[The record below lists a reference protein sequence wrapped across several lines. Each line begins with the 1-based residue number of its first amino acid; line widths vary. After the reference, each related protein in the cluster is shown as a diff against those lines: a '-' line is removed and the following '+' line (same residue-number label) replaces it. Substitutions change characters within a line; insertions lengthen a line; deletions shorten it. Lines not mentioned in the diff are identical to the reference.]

1 MGYLLS
7 TGGMLIFISILCAIM
22 GVVLCGFFIWHLNLI
37 RMGTTTN
44 ELSKWK
50 YLKWNLKYQ
59 GDEEG
64 LKSLCNIYNRGFFKN
79 LMEVLLPINVDRI
92 SSTSKEKPEKTEKPE
107 K

>member
-22 GVVLCGFFIWHLNLI
+22 GVVLCGFFVWHLNLV

-50 YLKWNLKYQ
+50 YLKYLLKKEGEQ
-59 GDEEG
+59 GAEQ
-64 LKSLCNIYNRGFFKN
+64 LKELCNIYNKGFYRN
-79 LMEVLLPINVDRI
+79 LMEVLVPVNLKNLGTGIVPWHD
-92 SSTSKEKPEKTEKPE
+92 
-107 K
+107 